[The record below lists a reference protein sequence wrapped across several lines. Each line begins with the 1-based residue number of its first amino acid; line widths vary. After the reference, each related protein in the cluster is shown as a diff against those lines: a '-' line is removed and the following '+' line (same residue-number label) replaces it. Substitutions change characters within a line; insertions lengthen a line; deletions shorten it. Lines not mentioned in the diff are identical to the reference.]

1 MKISETKR
9 EIDTQICLA
18 SGCKG
23 HAKEGLQMSNTDL
36 WSLSLRL
43 MNWFYFPEFKN
54 VITDILMQNMHF
66 RSVIAADIKPR
77 KLCAKHKVLKCDWFV
92 FEFRRYLD
100 RTKGEKL
107 IFYIYAGRNTET

>member
-1 MKISETKR
+1 MKILETKR
-9 EIDTQICLA
+9 EIDTQICLV

-66 RSVIAADIKPR
+66 LSVIAADIKPR
-77 KLCAKHKVLKCDWFV
+77 KQCAKHKVLKCDWFV
-92 FEFRRYLD
+92 LVSRQNLEH
-100 RTKGEKL
+100 TKGKL
-107 IFYIYAGRNTET
+107 LY